1 MLSPELQFIL
11 QCVRVDTCE
20 NRHAQLLSL
29 LPSLGDW
36 ASVLNLAHHHGVVPL
51 LYTRLKET
59 AWDSLPKDAQEAFDF
74 AHRVNATHA
83 LSLTGELLRL
93 SNLLQAHNIFALP
106 YKGPALAVQLYGD
119 VAMRQYGDLDVVIAK
134 EDWAIVDALLCQDE
148 WQPQYRLPA
157 AQEPLYQEAYKDHS
171 YVSARQGHLLE
182 IHWGFADPHMSFPFT
197 LRNIKSRLLV
207 MPLSGLNITVPAP
220 EDLLVLLCFHGA
232 KHKWERLGWIADITQ
247 LLVISLALDW
257 SLVNSMAR
265 ELRCERVMNLSLELA
280 RRLCNA
286 PLPESVQQQI
296 RQDTSALALAREI
309 EAELLAE
316 KVSETAMMEL
326 IFFHLKMRESWLDRL
341 LYMFRLIFRTTPEDW
356 SMLPVVLPTGLALLY
371 YPARL
376 VRLTRKYL
384 LRSAG

>member
-20 NRHAQLLSL
+20 NRHAQLLPL

-36 ASVLNLAHHHGVVPL
+36 AKVLNLAQHHGVVPL
-51 LYTRLKET
+51 VYTRLKET
-59 AWDSLPKDAQEAFDF
+59 VWDSLPKDAQEAFDF

-134 EDWAIVDALLCQDE
+134 EDWAIVDALLCQDG

-197 LRNIKSRLLV
+197 LQQVKSRLLI
-207 MPLSGLNITVPAP
+207 MPFAGLEVAVPAP
-220 EDLLVLLCFHGA
+220 EDALILLCFHGA

-247 LLVISLALDW
+247 LLATSPALDW
-257 SLVNSMAR
+257 SLINAIVS
-265 ELRCERVMNLSLELA
+265 ELRCERVMNFSLELA

-286 PLPESVQQQI
+286 PLPASVLQKI
-296 RQDTSALALAREI
+296 RRDNAALTLARAI
-309 EAELLAE
+309 EAPLLTEKIAE
-316 KVSETAMMEL
+316 ASMMEL

-341 LYMFRLIFRTTPEDW
+341 LYIFRLMFRTTPEDW
-356 SMLPVVLPTGLALLY
+356 AMLPVVLPTGLSLLY

-376 VRLTRKYL
+376 FRLTRKYL
-384 LRSAG
+384 FRSAG